1 MDTRMDTRM
10 DTHNQRKYCTNKEN
24 KVKKVKFK
32 VNVYLTYP
40 NTNYYEMVID
50 PNDTVNNLLKY
61 IESYFPKSKYSF
73 NTENPEFI
81 NVDTNSYIDISK
93 SYIDNNLYNKSQND
107 HNDNAYF
114 ECSIKIKL
122 SVSKLKETFT

>member
-10 DTHNQRKYCTNKEN
+10 DTHNQRKYCTN

-81 NVDTNSYIDISK
+81 NVDTNSYIDTSK

-107 HNDNAYF
+107 HSDNAYF